1 MVVIW
6 FVVVWLVA
14 VVNPAEASLVDD
26 EARYDGERSTTRRA
40 PQACLPRGRHERQ
53 ENGSQM
59 SGDRSMKGGV
69 ADATGR
75 TP

>member
-26 EARYDGERSTTRRA
+26 EARYDGERSTAR
-40 PQACLPRGRHERQ
+40 
-53 ENGSQM
+53 
-59 SGDRSMKGGV
+59 
-69 ADATGR
+69 
-75 TP
+75 